1 MLLDTQFYTG
11 FSFKENSSNIFVG
24 EGVAVCYLNPLL
36 LFDSHVYEIKKV
48 RLLSQKRE
56 KI

>member
-1 MLLDTQFYTG
+1 MLSETL
-11 FSFKENSSNIFVG
+11 
-24 EGVAVCYLNPLL
+24 AA